1 MYIHHRLVFVFFS
14 LSVSVSPS
22 ASMQEDA
29 LALRYLAPLTGCTC
43 SRAPLF
49 LSMELPIWLLRLYL
63 TVTAQEDSFLS
74 HLFLHCFDRIPKA

>member
-1 MYIHHRLVFVFFS
+1 MYIHHRLIFVFFS

>member
-1 MYIHHRLVFVFFS
+1 MYIHHRLIFVFFS

-49 LSMELPIWLLRLYL
+49 LSMELPIWLLYL
-63 TVTAQEDSFLS
+63 TDTAQEDSFFVAFVFT
-74 HLFLHCFDRIPKA
+74 LFR